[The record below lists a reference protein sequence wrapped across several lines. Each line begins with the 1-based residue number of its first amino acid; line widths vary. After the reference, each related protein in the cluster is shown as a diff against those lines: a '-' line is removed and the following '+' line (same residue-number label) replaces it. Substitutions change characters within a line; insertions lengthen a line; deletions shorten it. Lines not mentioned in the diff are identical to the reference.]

1 MLKRSHD
8 DDDIDLLFPAQI
20 RRLGAPVAPRSDDYS
35 ALIAEIALHQFARS
49 DVVAVVRGS
58 WAIRLHLAAQGVD
71 VTTASARRCRVAA
84 QTDIDFYLL
93 TDDAASA
100 KACRPVHKHA
110 LSEECGVEG
119 LNTSTSSLHAPTAQG
134 SSTPGRKLADFT
146 VRAFSKSTSRRRRV
160 AAQPRAVGNTVEYS
174 GCSTEDQQAK
184 LDRLSVLLVLD
195 DSPFVADGAC
205 PASGG
210 WRALRIEQLVQEY
223 AENRR
228 VALPFTAP
236 HGVSPI
242 RSAANADA
250 VLSAAQRVAQLL
262 GRLRAAHEAA
272 AARNASPSVADV
284 SLVAQSVTSGG
295 GGGRGGGGGGGGA
308 SGGGHSYHFTAE
320 HSDDGDGRGA
330 SAPTRA
336 FVLEWMEYAA
346 QLLEQIRARVAMLP
360 PGSSALSRVEEL
372 VRSEELD
379 AVRSPGKGAAT
390 SASASASASASVVT
404 SASDAVAVLKQ
415 REDDW
420 KACVLHLLAALTPEP
435 TAGEAF
441 DAAHA
446 DDGEDLSRS
455 RRLF

>member
-1 MLKRSHD
+1 MKRPAA

-58 WAIRLHLAAQGVD
+58 WAIRLHLAAKGVD
-71 VTTASARRCRVAA
+71 IATASARRCRVAA

-93 TDDAASA
+93 TEDAASA
-100 KACRPVHKHA
+100 KACRPVHRHA
-110 LSEECGVEG
+110 LSQECAVEG
-119 LNTSTSSLHAPTAQG
+119 LNTSTSSLLAPTAQG
-134 SSTPGRKLADFT
+134 STTPGRKLADFT
-146 VRAFSKSTSRRRRV
+146 VRAFSKSTSRRRRS

-228 VALPFTAP
+228 VALTFAAP
-236 HGVSPI
+236 DGVSPI
-242 RSAANADA
+242 RSAAVP
-250 VLSAAQRVAQLL
+250 VLSAAQRVAPLL
-262 GRLRAAHEAA
+262 GRLRAVQEAR
-272 AARNASPSVADV
+272 AARSAHSSAADA
-284 SLVAQSVTSGG
+284 SLVAQCVTSGG
-295 GGGRGGGGGGGGA
+295 GGRRGGGGGGGG
-308 SGGGHSYHFTAE
+308 HPYHFSAE
-320 HSDDGDGRGA
+320 HSDDGDGRGP
-330 SAPTRA
+330 SAPARA
-336 FVLEWMEYAA
+336 FVAEWIEYTA
-346 QLLEQIRARVAMLP
+346 QLLEQICARVATLP
-360 PGSSALSRVEEL
+360 PGSDALFRVDEL
-372 VRSEELD
+372 ARSEELD
-379 AVRSPGKGAAT
+379 AVRSPSGGAT
-390 SASASASASASVVT
+390 SASASAPVVP
-404 SASDAVAVLKQ
+404 SASDAVAALKQ

-420 KACVLHLLAALTPEP
+420 KACVLHLLVAITPEP
-435 TAGEAF
+435 AAGEAF
-441 DAAHA
+441 EAAQA